1 MKKENIIT
9 EENKELFLKMV
20 KAGIFLE
27 LDSITNSEILDN
39 LLNYE
44 INNFLQLSRN
54 STKKMLI
61 NLLDLKE
68 WSTKEDIINEIN
80 QIL

>member
-27 LDSITNSEILDN
+27 LYSITNAEILDN

-68 WSTKEDIINEIN
+68 WSTKKDIINEIN

>member
-1 MKKENIIT
+1 MKKEHIIT
-9 EENKELFLKMV
+9 EENKELFIKMV

>member
-1 MKKENIIT
+1 MKKEHIIT
-9 EENKELFLKMV
+9 EENKELFIKMV

-68 WSTKEDIINEIN
+68 WSTKKDIINEIN

>member
-1 MKKENIIT
+1 MKKEHIIT
-9 EENKELFLKMV
+9 EENKELFIKMV
-20 KAGIFLE
+20 RAGIFLE

>member
-27 LDSITNSEILDN
+27 LDSIINAEILDN